1 MRIEAT
7 VVLYFALMAAIVA
20 AVDFLFFRNQF
31 WERLIV
37 NTGIVLVFAA
47 FYLRFLKRPWRRDG
61 VVIAATA
68 LLQDDLTARQRA
80 ATTVNDRITLLPTY
94 QPTKAA

>member
-1 MRIEAT
+1 
-7 VVLYFALMAAIVA
+7 
-20 AVDFLFFRNQF
+20 
-31 WERLIV
+31 
-37 NTGIVLVFAA
+37 
-47 FYLRFLKRPWRRDG
+47 

-80 ATTVNDRITLLPTY
+80 ATTVNDRIILLPTY